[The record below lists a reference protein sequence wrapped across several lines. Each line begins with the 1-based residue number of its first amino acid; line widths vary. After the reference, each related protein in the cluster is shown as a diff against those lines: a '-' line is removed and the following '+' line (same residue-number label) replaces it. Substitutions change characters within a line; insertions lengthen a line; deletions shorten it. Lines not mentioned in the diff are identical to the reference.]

1 MRREQRLKRRQD
13 FSSVYQDGEAFA
25 HGPLVI
31 RVRGPRE
38 GGDQSQVRFGFAVG
52 RRIGNAVHRNR
63 VKRQLREAARRSGA
77 EGNADIV
84 VIARASAVRSSY
96 RQLEH
101 TLWTLLSRA
110 GLREAPHRMAELS

>member
-1 MRREQRLKRRQD
+1 MRREQRLKRRQE
-13 FSSVYQDGEAFA
+13 FSSVYEDGKAFA

-31 RVRGPRE
+31 RVRRARE

-52 RRIGNAVHRNR
+52 RRLGNAVRRNR

-84 VIARASAVRSSY
+84 VIARASAARASY
-96 RQLEH
+96 GQLEH

-110 GLREAPHRMAELS
+110 GLRETPTSSAGLS

>member
-13 FSSVYQDGEAFA
+13 FSSVYRDGEAFA
-25 HGPLVI
+25 LGPLVI
-31 RVRGPRE
+31 RVRGARE

-52 RRIGNAVHRNR
+52 RRLGNAVHRNR
-63 VKRQLREAARRSGA
+63 VKRQLREAARRSGV

-84 VIARASAVRSSY
+84 VIARASAARASY

-110 GLREAPHRMAELS
+110 GLRETPASSAGPS

>member
-1 MRREQRLKRRQD
+1 MRREQRLKRRQE
-13 FSSVYQDGEAFA
+13 FSSVYEDGEAFA
-25 HGPLVI
+25 QGPLVI
-31 RVRGPRE
+31 RVRGTRE

-52 RRIGNAVHRNR
+52 RRLGNAVRRNR

-84 VIARASAVRSSY
+84 VIARASAARASY
-96 RQLEH
+96 GQLEQ

-110 GLREAPHRMAELS
+110 GLRETPTNSAGLS

>member
-1 MRREQRLKRRQD
+1 MRPEQRLKRRRD
-13 FSSVYQDGEAFA
+13 FSSVYQDGEAFV

-31 RVRGPRE
+31 RVRGARE

-52 RRIGNAVHRNR
+52 RRLGNAVHRNR

-84 VIARASAVRSSY
+84 VIARASAAHSSY

-110 GLREAPHRMAELS
+110 GLREAPTKPAGLS